1 MLVPENPINEV
12 ERLQCLR
19 SLSLLDTGSE
29 ERFDRITRLARRLFN
44 VPVATVTLVDSDR
57 QWFKS
62 CCGAELKETSR
73 EVSFCGHAILADGPL
88 IVSDAS
94 QDKRF
99 HDNPLVI
106 GPPHIRFYAGIPLV
120 YDNKYKLGTL
130 CIFDHQPHSMDK
142 DEVRDLVDLAK
153 MAEQELSALH
163 DATIDEL
170 TQISNRRGF
179 IKLATRSLEN
189 SHLHGTP
196 FSLAFFD
203 LNKFKEI
210 NDKLGHQAGDD
221 ALKDFAFLISQSFRY
236 SDLFARVGGDEFVV
250 LYSGVAEEEAQ
261 TMIQRFQKTVDE
273 FNVQQNRPYQ
283 LSFSAG
289 VYTLPAGKMM
299 NLDEILAKAD
309 SRMYLSKMQS

>member
-19 SLSLLDTGSE
+19 SLSLLDTDRE

-62 CCGAELKETSR
+62 CCGDDLKETSR
-73 EVSFCGHAILADGPL
+73 EVSFCGHAILADGPF

-106 GPPHIRFYAGIPLV
+106 GPPHIRFYAGIPLI

-142 DEVRDLVDLAK
+142 DEVKDLIDLAK

-179 IKLATRSLEN
+179 IKLATKSLEN
-189 SHLHGTP
+189 SYIHGTP

-210 NDKLGHQAGDD
+210 NDKFGHQAGDD

-261 TMIQRFQKTVDE
+261 TMIQRFQKTVDD

-289 VYTLPAGKMM
+289 VYTLPAGKTM

>member
-1 MLVPENPINEV
+1 MLAPENPRNEV

-19 SLSLLDTGSE
+19 SLSLLDTDRE

-44 VPVATVTLVDSDR
+44 VPVATVTLVDDDR

-62 CCGAELKETSR
+62 CCGAELTETSR
-73 EVSFCGHAILADGPL
+73 EVSFCGHAILADGPF

-99 HDNPLVI
+99 HDNPLVS
-106 GPPHIRFYAGIPLV
+106 GPPHIRFYAGVPLV

-130 CIFDHQPHSMDK
+130 CIFDHQPHSMDN

-179 IKLATRSLEN
+179 IRLATKSLEN

-203 LNKFKEI
+203 LNKFKDI
-210 NDKLGHQAGDD
+210 NDQFGHQAGDN

-250 LYSGVAEEEAQ
+250 LYSGMTEEETRQ
-261 TMIQRFQKTVDE
+261 TIERFQKTVDV
-273 FNVQQNRPYQ
+273 FNTRQNRPYQ